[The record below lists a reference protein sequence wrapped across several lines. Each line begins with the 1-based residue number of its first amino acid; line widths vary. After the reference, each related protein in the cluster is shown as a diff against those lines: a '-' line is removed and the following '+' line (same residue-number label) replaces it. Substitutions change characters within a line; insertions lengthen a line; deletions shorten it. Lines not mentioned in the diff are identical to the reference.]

1 MSLATYPSKGRVD
14 PKVTILLGRW
24 IAWAPF
30 VGLFVARIS
39 RGRTI
44 KEFVLGVLLVPS
56 LLVFLWFSAF
66 GGSALHLQLQGVN
79 IAQVATADAPIAL
92 FVFFDHFPLGDI
104 MSALTSVLLVVFFV
118 TSADSATY
126 VLGML
131 TSQGN
136 LFPPTSKKVIWGLAE
151 SLIAALLLLAG
162 GLKPAAMVINAALPF
177 TFVMVLLCYTLART
191 GRETALTEFW
201 ARDLSRRL
209 AQLGFSKPGVTGVPA
224 NQAFPSGR
232 SQPPWQFR
240 RLITHR
246 RTLASCAGRND
257 LMRHRIGKHYIL
269 SVGDD
274 RVKLPASTVCGVV
287 PRFARP
293 ALLWVNTCAISIVA
307 SNITC
312 ARDSFVKAESTITSS
327 VCLSLIAS

>member
-1 MSLATYPSKGRVD
+1 MSAVFATVFGVVTSLGFGAMQINSGLHHLYGIPTNTTTILIIIAVVTVLFLASSISGVDKGIQILSRFNFLLAALALLFILFLGPTSYILDVFVSSLGRYVNHFVEMSLATYPFQGQEWAKNW
-14 PKVTILLGRW
+14 TIFYWAWW

-162 GLKPAAMVINAALPF
+162 GLEALQQMVINAALPF
-177 TFVMVLLCYTLART
+177 TFVMVLLCYNLWRGLAE
-191 GRETALTEFW
+191 ETAPTELW
-201 ARDLSRRL
+201 LSDL
-209 AQLGFSKPGVTGVPA
+209 
-224 NQAFPSGR
+224 
-232 SQPPWQFR
+232 
-240 RLITHR
+240 
-246 RTLASCAGRND
+246 
-257 LMRHRIGKHYIL
+257 
-269 SVGDD
+269 
-274 RVKLPASTVCGVV
+274 
-287 PRFARP
+287 
-293 ALLWVNTCAISIVA
+293 
-307 SNITC
+307 
-312 ARDSFVKAESTITSS
+312 
-327 VCLSLIAS
+327 